1 MAKINIK
8 SLKKSEE
15 VDCYVAEINEL
26 WGDKGIET
34 TIDFVYGTGN
44 KIKVKKLLPLIE
56 EKLEI
61 IDSNKKWIVE
71 TIIEDNILSEIDES
85 EYSFIEKPFKSKKNA
100 NFLSQLE
107 KYVRTKLKKKMIDK
121 KTY

>member
-85 EYSFIEKPFKSKKNA
+85 EYSFIEKPFKSKKKCEFFITIRKICKN
-100 NFLSQLE
+100 
-107 KYVRTKLKKKMIDK
+107 
-121 KTY
+121 